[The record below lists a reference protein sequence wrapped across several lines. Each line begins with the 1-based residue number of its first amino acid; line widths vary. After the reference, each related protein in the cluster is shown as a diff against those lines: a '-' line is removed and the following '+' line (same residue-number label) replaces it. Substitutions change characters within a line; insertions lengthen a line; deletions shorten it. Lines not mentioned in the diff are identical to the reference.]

1 MSPSQASRCLLHT
14 MRAARPVRVVRGPW
28 HLPRRSIASAV
39 PTIYALATGP
49 PPSAISIVRIAG
61 YVYGTYMRPLAK
73 PLGDAM
79 TRTHEWVPRQLV
91 KRTLRHPCTREI
103 LDEALLA
110 YFPPGQSFSGDATL
124 ELHLHGSPAV
134 VRDVLAALTDAR
146 ALFGSPLR
154 PAMPG
159 EFTRRAFEQGR
170 LDLTACEA
178 LDALLHAETSAQRR
192 LAQQAG
198 GGRQA
203 QLYEDLRTKLLR
215 SMAHLEAM
223 LDFSD
228 EDDIDARLWDS
239 VRAQVADLR
248 AYLAKEL
255 QLDVPAA
262 QRSYVDAAQHGVRV
276 ALYGRPNVGKS
287 SLLNQLVRRDAA
299 IVSSHPGTTRDII
312 EVSMELGGFRVTLAD
327 TAGLRETHDEV
338 EQLGMQRTHSTWESL
353 TQCTSMQPIWPCSFA
368 RRTTGHRCRRP
379 GPRFLRR
386 TRSSASDCGVR
397 PAPGPACLT

>member
-1 MSPSQASRCLLHT
+1 MC
-14 MRAARPVRVVRGPW
+14 
-28 HLPRRSIASAV
+28 I
-39 PTIYALATGP
+39 
-49 PPSAISIVRIAG
+49 
-61 YVYGTYMRPLAK
+61 
-73 PLGDAM
+73 
-79 TRTHEWVPRQLV
+79 
-91 KRTLRHPCTREI
+91 
-103 LDEALLA
+103 
-110 YFPPGQSFSGDATL
+110 
-124 ELHLHGSPAV
+124 
-134 VRDVLAALTDAR
+134 RDR
-146 ALFGSPLR
+146 
-154 PAMPG
+154 
-159 EFTRRAFEQGR
+159 
-170 LDLTACEA
+170 
-178 LDALLHAETSAQRR
+178 RR